1 LSSTFKTNIRESL
14 KMADWGFVTNHG
26 LVLAAIAKHPRSTAR
41 EIGDEVG
48 ITERSAHKIIK
59 DLEDEG
65 YITKT
70 KVGRRNQYR
79 IYSDM
84 PLSDEATSD
93 AAVGELLVMLG
104 WKKRKSSSKDI
115 TAVGDNKQPQEP
127 TVL

>member
-1 LSSTFKTNIRESL
+1 
-14 KMADWGFVTNHG
+14 MADWGFITNHG

-59 DLEDEG
+59 DLEAEG

-70 KVGRRNQYR
+70 RVGRRNRYR
-79 IYSDM
+79 IYHEM
-84 PLSDEATSD
+84 PLSDEAASD

-104 WKKRKSSSKDI
+104 WKRRKSPGKDI
-115 TAVGDNKQPQEP
+115 TAADGNEQPQEP
-127 TVL
+127 AASKSQTVR